1 MNRVARLKRRTLAG
15 LWAVLMSLCA
25 PVLAHEMTMMELT
38 MREYQPGQFTWG
50 WGPSGKSR
58 PVSEDLTPVWPQG
71 CQASEQ
77 VVQCG
82 PKGLY
87 GPFTIEGV
95 GKAYSAAV
103 VRIFWREGPPQVFTL
118 TGGQPKVQLFGG
130 AKDTR
135 GATEVGVTYGLLGFE
150 HILTGYDHL
159 LFVISLLMLVGFNRR
174 LVVTITAFTI
184 AHSLTLA
191 ASALGWLVLRSPPVE
206 ATIALSI
213 VLVCG
218 EALRRDETLTRRWPA
233 LVAFAFGLI
242 HGLGFAGALKE
253 IGLPQEQML
262 VALLSFNLGVE
273 AGQIA
278 VVLVAWLVWLAA
290 SRIGLASRLRVPV
303 LYAVGAVGAFWVI
316 DRLVTMGL
324 GA

>member
-1 MNRVARLKRRTLAG
+1 
-15 LWAVLMSLCA
+15 
-25 PVLAHEMTMMELT
+25 
-38 MREYQPGQFTWG
+38 
-50 WGPSGKSR
+50 
-58 PVSEDLTPVWPQG
+58 
-71 CQASEQ
+71 
-77 VVQCG
+77 
-82 PKGLY
+82 
-87 GPFTIEGV
+87 
-95 GKAYSAAV
+95 
-103 VRIFWREGPPQVFTL
+103 
-118 TGGQPKVQLFGG
+118 
-130 AKDTR
+130 
-135 GATEVGVTYGLLGFE
+135 
-150 HILTGYDHL
+150 
-159 LFVISLLMLVGFNRR
+159 MLVGFNRR
-174 LVVTITAFTI
+174 LVLTITAFTI

-218 EALRRDETLTRRWPA
+218 EALRTDQTLTRRWPA

-262 VALLSFNLGVE
+262 AALLSFNLGVE
-273 AGQIA
+273 AGQLA

-290 SRIGLASRLRVPV
+290 SRTGLSSRLRAPV

-316 DRLVTMGL
+316 DRLVTMGM